1 MFTVILHDDAESELT
16 DLPAPLRAKMVR
28 QLQKLEHNPQQL
40 REPDTKPIG
49 DGLFEIRAKAG
60 DIARGLWVYQVGK
73 RIFLLRIF
81 IKKTPKTPPE
91 EIALAWARLEEM
103 KDDD

>member
-1 MFTVILHDDAESELT
+1 MFTVIFHEEAESELS

-73 RIFLLRIF
+73 KIYLLRIF
-81 IKKTPKTPPE
+81 IKKTTKTPPE

-103 KDDD
+103 KDYG

>member
-1 MFTVILHDDAESELT
+1 MFTVIFHEEAESELS
-16 DLPAPLRAKMVR
+16 DLPELLRAKMVR

-49 DGLFEIRAKAG
+49 DSLFEIRAKTG

-73 RIFLLRIF
+73 KIYLLRIF
-81 IKKTPKTPPE
+81 IKKTTRIPPE
-91 EIALAWARLEEM
+91 EIALAWFRLEEI
-103 KDDD
+103 KNDG

>member
-1 MFTVILHDDAESELT
+1 MFTVIFHDEAESELS

-28 QLQKLEHNPQQL
+28 QLKKLEHNPQQL

-49 DGLFEIRAKAG
+49 DGLFEVRAKAG

-73 RIFLLRIF
+73 KIYLLRF
-81 IKKTPKTPPE
+81 LSKKRPKRPGRNCPGVGE
-91 EIALAWARLEEM
+91 AGGDE
-103 KDDD
+103 KDG

>member
-1 MFTVILHDDAESELT
+1 MFTVIFHEEAESELS

-73 RIFLLRIF
+73 KIYLLRIF
-81 IKKTPKTPPE
+81 IKKTTKTPPE

-103 KDDD
+103 KDDG

>member
-1 MFTVILHDDAESELT
+1 MFTVIFHDEAESELS

-28 QLQKLEHNPQQL
+28 QLKKLEHNPQQL

-49 DGLFEIRAKAG
+49 DGLFEVRAKAG

-73 RIFLLRIF
+73 KIYLLRVF
-81 IKKTPKTPPE
+81 IKKTPKTPLE

-103 KDDD
+103 KKDG